1 MLHEFVTANR
11 EEIIGRC
18 RKKVTARS
26 PQTKATAET
35 SKGIPVFLD
44 QLVTE
49 LLLGLSD
56 SPAISHAAIQHG
68 DHLLRQGYTV
78 SEVVHDYGDVC
89 QAITEMAVERN
100 TSISSDD
107 FRMLNHCLDDAI
119 AGAVTEYARKRDDP
133 SAKGIAGEESKPLT
147 VLARALANSI
157 DSASVAFEAIK
168 SGHVGAAGSTGT
180 VLEQNL
186 KSARDLTERLLVMP
200 FGAETAGSR

>member
-1 MLHEFVTANR
+1 M
-11 EEIIGRC
+11 
-18 RKKVTARS
+18 
-26 PQTKATAET
+26 
-35 SKGIPVFLD
+35 FLD
-44 QLVTE
+44 QLVIE

-89 QAITEMAVERN
+89 QAITEMAVERD

-133 SAKGIAGEESKPLT
+133 SAGGLGEKESQPLT

-157 DSASVAFEAIK
+157 NSASVAFEAIK
-168 SGHVGAAGSTGT
+168 SGHVGPAGSTGT

-186 KSARDLTERLLVMP
+186 KSARDLTERLLAMP
-200 FGAETAGSR
+200 LAATPSGRSR